1 MNTFHNTF
9 FAMGTR
15 FDVVIPN
22 EETVLCESVYNQIQ
36 QKTLGLEAKLSYY
49 DPQSTVSRIN
59 READKKPLR
68 IDEQTFRAIDIAL
81 NYHRLTNGAFDICKA
96 ALKHGIEVKLEVD
109 AKANS
114 LVSANDSAL
123 GIVLNKDE
131 QTIFFRWPGLKID
144 LGGIGK
150 GLAMESAKIIMEQA
164 GIKNALLSFGES
176 SVLGIGK
183 HPKGDCWKVGIPN
196 AGELN
201 KFLHHFQLRDEALS
215 ISGNLHR
222 NDDGSVSEINHI
234 IDPQTNLL
242 VKKNKLV
249 SVRSASPLEAEVLS
263 TALFVVGEDGAA
275 AIANNFKQVEY
286 VFLA

>member
-1 MNTFHNTF
+1 MNIFHNTF

-15 FDVVIPN
+15 FDVVIPG
-22 EETVLCESVYNQIQ
+22 EEIALCDNVYSQIQ

-59 READKKPLR
+59 REAEKKPLR
-68 IDEQTFRAIDIAL
+68 IDEQTFRTISIAL
-81 NYHRLTNGAFDICKA
+81 SYHGLTCGAFDICKA
-96 ALKHGIEVKLEVD
+96 ALKHGVEVEV
-109 AKANS
+109 NS
-114 LVSANDSAL
+114 SVNTQNNAL
-123 GIVLNKDE
+123 GIVLNQDE

-150 GLAMESAKIIMEQA
+150 GLAMESAKNILAQA
-164 GIKNALLSFGES
+164 GIQNALLSFGES
-176 SVLGIGK
+176 SVLAIGK

-196 AGELN
+196 ATNPHE
-201 KFLHHFQLRDEALS
+201 FLHQFQLRDEALS
-215 ISGNLHR
+215 TSGNQHR

-263 TALFVVGEDGAA
+263 TALFVVGEEGAA
-275 AIANNFKQVEY
+275 EIANNFKQMQY
-286 VFLA
+286 VFLG